1 MLALASVG
9 ALAATLGVTVVP
21 QERAVAAP
29 EIVVRTQEDAA
40 AKAAQTGKPVEIPDQ
55 TSETSQTFV
64 NPDGTLTAKLSNA
77 PVRVKRDNQW
87 RAVDSTLEFRADG
100 SVGPKAAVSDVTL
113 SGGGEGLL
121 GKVGVEAGSWQLNSP
136 WKLPRPTLEGAKATY
151 AEVMPGVDLVTEA
164 TTDGF
169 SYNVVVKNRTAAA
182 NPALKSIHFPV
193 TTSDLSIRPDHP
205 GGPAYVGKDGKLAVA
220 MGSAIMWD
228 SAVPGAK
235 GKTGTTRSATQAVEA
250 GPAGAHAA
258 QIKMTGSDSGLTLQ
272 PDTTL
277 LNGLSTVY
285 PVVLDPVVWTP
296 VRTAWAAAW
305 QLYPTQSFYKTT
317 HSLGVG
323 YEDFEQHKIVRS
335 FFQFSTTA
343 FKGKKILA
351 ATLRTY
357 EVHSASCAARS
368 VTVTRTGPISA
379 ATTWNNQPAA
389 QLEAG
394 ALSFAHGY
402 NSSCPDAYVEF
413 PVTNSMVDT
422 AAKGYTTSTFRLRA
436 TNEADG
442 IAWKQFNSTGFL
454 EVTFVSPPAV
464 PRRLGLTSPAAGC
477 DDSTAPVNVG
487 ETNIQFGVTPM
498 LSATDVGARAQAEIQ
513 IYTSAGALAKTL
525 KTGLETPGTA
535 QTATIPLSQL
545 QDQMTYHYRARTL
558 YPYSATGVLASA
570 YTIWC
575 YFKIDK
581 LAPPA
586 PTVTAKYGT
595 TVLPTCTLS
604 STNCPAIVPFGAAIS
619 YTFKANAADVTR
631 HQYWYA
637 GVARTFV
644 NGNTVTVNL
653 VPKQQGWNLL
663 TVVSYDA
670 ANHFSVQTQFLVNV
684 QAAAPPIADWSF
696 DGPDGSTAADS
707 ASPAHPLTLSGGAA
721 FDDAGRNGGS
731 LKLDGVDDYAE
742 TPTTIVDT
750 SKSFTV
756 SAWARLSSTKE
767 AVLVGAAGNVASAFE
782 LYYSVSLNRWVFMRI
797 KTDTMQPVNV
807 KALSDEPAVLGA
819 WTQVTGVYDAG
830 IGRIRLYINGRLQ
843 TAGDVA
849 YPDSAWKATGP
860 LSVGQ
865 GQYNDV
871 FGNRFV
877 GSIDAV
883 QIWQRALTPEAV
895 MDEQEIRKDDQ
906 VVASQA
912 ARWPLDSAYV
922 SADQVWRT
930 GDTVYGANMPI
941 SGFAGGG
948 DQSAAFVEDEERGS
962 VLQFSGSAAEAL
974 SLPRAVVDGGASFSV
989 AVRVKLADPHKPQVI
1004 ARQAGTDRD
1013 AWRLEW
1019 KPRDVGTGQ
1028 WIFTRASA
1036 KTGEPEA
1043 VAALD
1048 DDIDSITN
1056 DWRLI
1061 IGSYDASSQPD
1072 SNQGALGA
1080 IDITVDKAPGDGNK
1094 DRFATPYRLGS
1105 TVVGKGR
1112 AAGAEYAGRLD
1123 DLRMYVGPLRD
1134 DAVCREFPD
1143 LDPGICPQPA
1153 G

>member
-1 MLALASVG
+1 MAASI
-9 ALAATLGVTVVP
+9 GVTVAPPEV
-21 QERAVAAP
+21 AVAAP
-29 EIVVRTQEDAA
+29 VVRTQEDAA
-40 AKAAQTGKPVEIPDQ
+40 AKAAKTGKPVEVPEL

-87 RAVDSTLEFRADG
+87 RAVDPTLEFRADG

-121 GKVGVEAGSWQLNSP
+121 GKVGVDAGSWQLNSP

-164 TTDGF
+164 TSDGF

-193 TTSDLSIRPDHP
+193 TTSDLSIRPNHP
-205 GGPAYVGKDGKLAVA
+205 GGPAYVGKDGKLAVG

-228 SAVPGAK
+228 SAIPGAK
-235 GKTGTTRSATQAVEA
+235 GKTATTRSAAQAVEA

-258 QIKMTGSDSGLTLQ
+258 TIKMTGSDSGLTLQ

-277 LNGLSTVY
+277 LTGLSTVY

-343 FKGKKILA
+343 FKGKKILGA
-351 ATLRTY
+351 KLRTY

-379 ATTWNNQPAA
+379 STTWNNQPAA

-442 IAWKQFNSTGFL
+442 IAWKQFNSTGEL
-454 EVTFVSPPAV
+454 EVTFVSPPAI
-464 PRRLGLTSPAAGC
+464 PRRVGLLDPAVGC
-477 DDSTAPVNVG
+477 DDAASPANVG
-487 ETNIQFGVTPM
+487 SINLKFGATPM
-498 LSATDVGARAQAEIQ
+498 LTAADAGARVQAEIW
-513 IYTSAGALAKTL
+513 IYSSSGNPFKTI
-525 KTGLETPGTA
+525 KTGLDSPGTA
-535 QTATIPLSQL
+535 LSVSIPSSTLP
-545 QDQMTYHYRARTL
+545 DQVTYHFRARTL
-558 YPYSATGVLASA
+558 YTYATGATLASPYS
-570 YTIWC
+570 IWC
-575 YFKIDK
+575 YFKVDR

-586 PTVTAKYGT
+586 PIVTAAYGSTVIPNCDKAT
-595 TVLPTCTLS
+595 TCEAV
-604 STNCPAIVPFGAAIS
+604 VPLGAAINFTIKGAVS
-619 YTFKANAADVTR
+619 DVVRHEYWWQGTSPRGGYTGHTITR
-631 HQYWYA
+631 A
-637 GVARTFV
+637 
-644 NGNTVTVNL
+644 L
-653 VPKQQGWNLL
+653 VPVQEGYNRLH
-663 TVVSYDA
+663 VVSYDA
-670 ANHFSVQTQFLVNV
+670 AGHFSASTDYVVNIKS
-684 QAAAPPIADWSF
+684 ASPPTADWSF
-696 DGPDGSTAADS
+696 DEGTGTTAADA
-707 ASPAHPLTLSGGAA
+707 ASPAHALTLSGGAK
-721 FDDAGRNGGS
+721 FDDAGRSAGS
-731 LKLDGVDDYAE
+731 LQLDGVDDYAE
-742 TPTTIVDT
+742 YPTTSMIDT

-756 SAWARLSSTKE
+756 SAWARLTSTKE
-767 AVLVGAAGNVASAFE
+767 AVVVGSAGTYASAFE
-782 LYYSVSLNRWVFMRI
+782 LYYSGSLNRWVFMRV

-819 WTQVTGVYDAG
+819 WTHVVGVYDQG
-830 IGRIRLYINGRLQ
+830 LGKIQLYINGRIQ
-843 TAGDVA
+843 TAGNVN
-849 YPDSAWKATGP
+849 YPDSAWKANGP

-871 FGNRFV
+871 FGNRWV
-877 GSIDAV
+877 GSIDSV
-883 QIWQRALTPEAV
+883 QLWQRALNPQSVMAV
-895 MDEQEIRKDDQ
+895 ADPRKDDK
-906 VVASQA
+906 VVTALA
-912 ARWPLDSAYV
+912 AKWPLDTATV
-922 SADQVWRT
+922 GADQIWRT
-930 GDTVYGANMPI
+930 EDTVYGANMPI
-941 SGFAGGG
+941 SGFGGSA
-948 DQSAAFVEDEERGS
+948 DQSTAFVEDDDRGR
-962 VLQFSGSAAEAL
+962 VLEFAGGAGEML
-974 SLPRAVVDGGASFSV
+974 SLPRPVVDAGTSFSV
-989 AVRVKLADPHKPQVI
+989 GIRVKLADPSKPMVI

-1019 KPRDVGTGQ
+1019 QPIDPVNGQ
-1028 WIFTRASA
+1028 WVFSRARA
-1036 KTGEPEA
+1036 NTTGEDVAIYPE
-1043 VAALD
+1043 VLDGAADGWHL
-1048 DDIDSITN
+1048 
-1056 DWRLI
+1056 L
-1061 IGSYDASSQPD
+1061 IGSYDAASPD
-1072 SNQGALGA
+1072 EINAGPLGA
-1080 IDITVDKAPGDGNK
+1080 ISLTVDKAIADMGEARHALP
-1094 DRFATPYRLGS
+1094 FRLGS

-1112 AAGAEYAGRLD
+1112 VADSAFAGRLD
-1123 DLRMYVGPLRD
+1123 DFRLYTGALD
-1134 DAVCREFPD
+1134 DRATCAEFPD
-1143 LDPGICPQPA
+1143 LGAPACPSTPA
-1153 G
+1153 